1 MMLER
6 HARMRLAIE
15 LIARRARISIVHQET
30 EIPRDALRALY
41 REYHGV
47 SAPSGQ
53 LPALGGAAITTRRM
67 QLQASLFAA
76 TYFRCGG
83 NRDSRGTPTPRARSI
98 YAAIAAHDLCRE
110 LAGVENSMDMT
121 RSWTIARDL
130 HIGTARLLGCR
141 ACEVLYLVA
150 DQSRFDRTCPVCALY
165 RAYSDAPPA
174 TQPQDDNAFARSLL
188 LPPEPAF
195 RQWCRE
201 LTQAAANT
209 GRHPIGSLGT
219 QPKMPPR

>member
-30 EIPRDALRALY
+30 AIPRDTLRTLY

-67 QLQASLFAA
+67 QLQASLFAV
-76 TYFRCGG
+76 TYQRCGG
-83 NRDSRGTPTPRARSI
+83 NRDIRGIPMPRAQSI

-110 LAGVENSMDMT
+110 LAGVENSLDMT
-121 RSWTIARDL
+121 RCWTIARDL

-141 ACEVLYLVA
+141 ACEVHYLVA

-165 RAYSDAPPA
+165 RAYSDAPPL
-174 TQPQDDNAFARSLL
+174 TQAETDNAFARALL
-188 LPPEPAF
+188 RPPERAF
-195 RQWCRE
+195 QQWQGT
-201 LTQAAANT
+201 LTHAGIAS
-209 GRHPIGSLGT
+209 GRRPSDAT
-219 QPKMPPR
+219 QPTRKTPAR

>member
-30 EIPRDALRALY
+30 AIPRDALRALY

-53 LPALGGAAITTRRM
+53 LPALGGAAITTRRL

-76 TYFRCGG
+76 TYQRCG
-83 NRDSRGTPTPRARSI
+83 RDRAVCGIPKPRAQSI

-110 LAGVENSMDMT
+110 LAGIENSMDMT
-121 RSWTIARDL
+121 RCWTIARDL

-150 DQSRFDRTCPVCALY
+150 DQSRFDRTCPICALY
-165 RAYSDAPPA
+165 RAYSDAPP
-174 TQPQDDNAFARSLL
+174 TTDPDPDNAFARSLL
-188 LPPEPAF
+188 LPPERAF
-195 RQWCRE
+195 QHWLGE
-201 LTQAAANT
+201 LRPSGTEK
-209 GRHPIGSLGT
+209 GRRPI
-219 QPKMPPR
+219 PRPRTR